1 MKFSSRGL
9 LNRTQVSID
18 SSEADRFI
26 EQLMHEAQTDPKL
39 RALTYGS
46 ENTAAGSAA
55 GKQKPNLTESYPM
68 VARPYRTQQDM
79 IIREREESPNKSG
92 IIPVARHRMPK
103 RPYRTNEDLRI
114 VEKNAEERSKSA
126 DGRLSGI
133 EAFKRKDPKLEKFRR
148 TPSTGNVTE
157 ELLNG
162 VVTDNEHHGVKDL
175 VAMIEKNTK

>member
-1 MKFSSRGL
+1 
-9 LNRTQVSID
+9 
-18 SSEADRFI
+18 
-26 EQLMHEAQTDPKL
+26 MHEAQTDPKL

-79 IIREREESPNKSG
+79 IIREREESPNRAG
-92 IIPVARHRMPK
+92 IIPVERHRMPK

>member
-1 MKFSSRGL
+1 
-9 LNRTQVSID
+9 LNRSQVSID

-92 IIPVARHRMPK
+92 IIPVERHRMPK

>member
-1 MKFSSRGL
+1 
-9 LNRTQVSID
+9 LNLTQVSID

-79 IIREREESPNKSG
+79 IIREREESPNRAG
-92 IIPVARHRMPK
+92 IIPVERHRMPK

>member
-1 MKFSSRGL
+1 M
-9 LNRTQVSID
+9 SID

-46 ENTAAGSAA
+46 DNNPSSAGT
-55 GKQKPNLTESYPM
+55 GKPHPNLTESYPLIS
-68 VARPYRTQQDM
+68 RPYRTQQDL
-79 IIREREESPNKSG
+79 IIREREDDKTTSSSPTPRPGSR
-92 IIPVARHRMPK
+92 PAERSRMPK

-114 VEKNAEERSKSA
+114 VESAEERSKSA

-133 EAFKRKDPKLEKFRR
+133 EAFKRRDPKLEKFRR

-157 ELLNG
+157 EILNG

>member
-1 MKFSSRGL
+1 
-9 LNRTQVSID
+9 LNLTQVSID

-79 IIREREESPNKSG
+79 IIREREESPNRSG
-92 IIPVARHRMPK
+92 IIPVERHRMPK

-133 EAFKRKDPKLEKFRR
+133 EAFKRRDPKLEKFRR